1 MTAETT
7 HERREGPYRSAT
19 LRGVAARRSHARYL
33 ATLAFALALTAAT
46 AFRARPTVLS
56 RGQLPAAERPIVI
69 VPTRPLRPLRDVTQ
83 LSTKGDHV
91 CARLRDGSVR
101 RWGRDAAAP
110 VIGEVSVRSVATPT
124 RADDRGCDW
133 SDDSWRAPSEPSHG
147 GAYIRWNRFVV
158 STVGEQRVEVH
169 MEPASV
175 GGASARG
182 PSFSFASPIEELA
195 VGGGAVCV
203 RERTGDVRCHR
214 FAQWSA
220 GYELT
225 SDDAPLLLARGAV
238 GMSMSGSAACAWS
251 DRELHC
257 AQVGENLL
265 SAWAHDR
272 RPRSSWRLP
281 HVARAWP
288 GPAADAMCAS
298 TRDGA
303 VWCAAPA
310 YTHGVEP
317 LHEVPA
323 LRGAVHLGW
332 RGAGDGSTRPGAI
345 KGGCA
350 LTPDTRVVC
359 WGANLWLGDGATVR
373 TATPSR
379 ARGLPAATS
388 LTAGNEHACAL
399 TAGRELWCWGYGR
412 AFQGTTRASGTP
424 TLAAVDVAR
433 VHTRETCTNALL
445 EDGRVMGWDVNS
457 AMFFAGS
464 YHALEAVKRMP
475 YPLLGLEVVQAALD
489 VAGRGRA
496 RPRPPS
502 VAGVE
507 TAPSRWASPPR
518 ASRVARTSLSP

>member
-1 MTAETT
+1 M
-7 HERREGPYRSAT
+7 
-19 LRGVAARRSHARYL
+19 
-33 ATLAFALALTAAT
+33 
-46 AFRARPTVLS
+46 
-56 RGQLPAAERPIVI
+56 
-69 VPTRPLRPLRDVTQ
+69 
-83 LSTKGDHV
+83 
-91 CARLRDGSVR
+91 RL
-101 RWGRDAAAP
+101 
-110 VIGEVSVRSVATPT
+110 
-124 RADDRGCDW
+124 
-133 SDDSWRAPSEPSHG
+133 
-147 GAYIRWNRFVV
+147 
-158 STVGEQRVEVH
+158 
-169 MEPASV
+169 
-175 GGASARG
+175 
-182 PSFSFASPIEELA
+182 
-195 VGGGAVCV
+195 
-203 RERTGDVRCHR
+203 
-214 FAQWSA
+214 
-220 GYELT
+220 
-225 SDDAPLLLARGAV
+225 
-238 GMSMSGSAACAWS
+238 
-251 DRELHC
+251 
-257 AQVGENLL
+257 
-265 SAWAHDR
+265 
-272 RPRSSWRLP
+272 
-281 HVARAWP
+281 
-288 GPAADAMCAS
+288 
-298 TRDGA
+298 
-303 VWCAAPA
+303 WCAAPA